1 MREAALIRQLEQGS
15 LVGAME
21 VIEEHRKEVSAGH
34 FLHSPDNT
42 RPGAEPLH
50 QRGRAG
56 IRLEAEKYAKTIF
69 WIFSLAPLMTIT
81 NYTTSPGRNTTV
93 FFEFS
98 KNRVKGWPETI
109 SGPKMARI
117 DRFSRVARERP
128 EIPMVPPEN
137 GV

>member
-15 LVGAME
+15 LVRAME

-34 FLHSPDNT
+34 LLHSPDNT

-69 WIFSLAPLMTIT
+69 
-81 NYTTSPGRNTTV
+81 G
-93 FFEFS
+93 FFP
-98 KNRVKGWPETI
+98 WP
-109 SGPKMARI
+109 P
-117 DRFSRVARERP
+117 
-128 EIPMVPPEN
+128 
-137 GV
+137 

>member
-42 RPGAEPLH
+42 RPGLNRCISAE
-50 QRGRAG
+50 GG

-69 WIFSLAPLMTIT
+69 WIFSLAP
-81 NYTTSPGRNTTV
+81 
-93 FFEFS
+93 
-98 KNRVKGWPETI
+98 
-109 SGPKMARI
+109 
-117 DRFSRVARERP
+117 
-128 EIPMVPPEN
+128 
-137 GV
+137 